1 MRFFN
6 VFFNSSGKVNNYR
19 NIAMLLSVFYK
30 TSNTTI
36 DMGGRLT
43 LNFPFPPWLP

>member
-19 NIAMLLSVFYK
+19 NIAMLLSVF
-30 TSNTTI
+30 
-36 DMGGRLT
+36 L
-43 LNFPFPPWLP
+43 

>member
-19 NIAMLLSVFYK
+19 NIAMLLSVFFLVDDK
-30 TSNTTI
+30 I
-36 DMGGRLT
+36 
-43 LNFPFPPWLP
+43 